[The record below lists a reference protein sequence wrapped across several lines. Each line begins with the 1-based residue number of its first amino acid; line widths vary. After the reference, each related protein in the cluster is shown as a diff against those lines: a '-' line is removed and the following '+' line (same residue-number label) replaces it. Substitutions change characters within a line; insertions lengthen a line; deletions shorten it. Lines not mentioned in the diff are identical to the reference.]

1 MGSTRKLS
9 LRHIILAERG
19 KLWMTSKMNEEPS
32 QKLDPVAQAALAA
45 LASAQKSLE
54 DAKAESRKSIKRWK
68 IAVGVFLLGLIPAIS
83 FTFAGTITVNT
94 NGGGKVE
101 FGQGITG
108 ATACDD
114 NVTITPSARYDT
126 ATALFYLD
134 SITVSDIDF
143 DSTTATSCLGK
154 VFKVS
159 VIDGSGT
166 TSEWGSGNSSV
177 SLRVDQTTAN
187 STPTQK
193 SPSTNFAMSTG
204 GGISNS
210 GTVYFEF
217 TGPIAQSMP
226 GNNVSKIIIQT
237 Q

>member
-1 MGSTRKLS
+1 
-9 LRHIILAERG
+9 
-19 KLWMTSKMNEEPS
+19 MNHEDPS
-32 QKLDPVAQAALAA
+32 QKLDPVAQAALNA
-45 LASAQKSLE
+45 LAAAQKSLE
-54 DAKAESRKSIKRWK
+54 EAKAESRKSVKRWK
-68 IAVGVFLLGLIPAIS
+68 IAIGIFLLGLVPALS

-126 ATALFYLD
+126 PTALFYLE
-134 SITVSDIDF
+134 SITVSDVDF
-143 DSTTATSCLGK
+143 DSTTASSCLGK
-154 VFKVS
+154 VVKVS
-159 VIDGSGT
+159 VINGAGT
-166 TSEWGSGNSSV
+166 TSEWGAGNRFV
-177 SLRVDQTTAN
+177 SLRVDSVTAN
-187 STPTQK
+187 SAPSQV
-193 SPSTNFAMSTG
+193 SPSTNFSMSTG
-204 GGISNS
+204 GGISAA

-226 GNNVSKIIIQT
+226 GNDVSKIIIQT

>member
-1 MGSTRKLS
+1 
-9 LRHIILAERG
+9 
-19 KLWMTSKMNEEPS
+19 MNEQSPRE
-32 QKLDPVAQAALAA
+32 LDPVAQAALAA

-54 DAKAESRKSIKRWK
+54 QAQSQSRKSIKKWK
-68 IAVGVFLLGLIPAIS
+68 IAVGIFILGLIPAIS

-126 ATALFYLD
+126 GTALFYLE
-134 SITVSDIDF
+134 SITVSNVDF
-143 DSTTATSCLGK
+143 DSTTASSCLGK
-154 VFKVS
+154 VVKVS
-159 VIDGSGT
+159 VIDDSGS
-166 TSEWGSGNSSV
+166 TSAWGAGNNFV
-177 SLRVDQTTAN
+177 SLRVDSVTAN
-187 STPTQK
+187 SMPIEKTP
-193 SPSTNFAMSTG
+193 SSNFNMGTS
-204 GGISNS
+204 GGISAS

-217 TGPIAQSMP
+217 IGPISQSMP

>member
-1 MGSTRKLS
+1 
-9 LRHIILAERG
+9 
-19 KLWMTSKMNEEPS
+19 MNQESPRD
-32 QKLDPVAQAALAA
+32 LDPVTQAALAA
-45 LASAQKSLE
+45 LASAQRSLE
-54 DAKAESRKSIKRWK
+54 QAKADSRKSVKRWK
-68 IAVGVFLLGLIPAIS
+68 IALGVFILGLIPALS

-114 NVTITPSARYDT
+114 SVTITPSARYDT
-126 ATALFYLD
+126 TTALFYLE
-134 SITVSDIDF
+134 SITVSNVDF

-154 VFKVS
+154 VVKVS
-159 VIDGSGT
+159 VINASGT
-166 TSEWGSGNSSV
+166 TSNWGTGNKTV
-177 SLRVDQTTAN
+177 SLRVDSTNAN
-187 STPTQK
+187 SAPTEKTPSSGFTMTT
-193 SPSTNFAMSTG
+193 S
-204 GGISNS
+204 GGISDA

-226 GNNVSKIIIQT
+226 GNDVSKIVIQT

>member
-1 MGSTRKLS
+1 MCGRDPRLRRSVQNLS
-9 LRHIILAERG
+9 LSA
-19 KLWMTSKMNEEPS
+19 MNDESP
-32 QKLDPVAQAALAA
+32 QNLDPVTKAALAA

-54 DAKAESRKSIKRWK
+54 EAKETSRKSVKRWK
-68 IAVGVFLLGLIPAIS
+68 IAIGVFLLGLIPALS

-108 ATACDD
+108 ATACDE
-114 NVTITPSARYDT
+114 NVTITPSARYDIS
-126 ATALFYLD
+126 TALFYLE
-134 SITVSDIDF
+134 SITVSSVDF

-154 VFKVS
+154 VVKVS
-159 VIDGSGT
+159 VIDSSGN
-166 TSEWGSGNSSV
+166 TSEWGTGNRFV
-177 SLRVDQTTAN
+177 SLRVDSTNAN
-187 STPTQK
+187 SAPTEKTPASGFTM
-193 SPSTNFAMSTG
+193 TTG
-204 GGISNS
+204 GGISDA
-210 GTVYFEF
+210 GTIYFEF

>member
-1 MGSTRKLS
+1 
-9 LRHIILAERG
+9 
-19 KLWMTSKMNEEPS
+19 MNEQSPRE
-32 QKLDPVAQAALAA
+32 LDPVAQAALAA

-54 DAKAESRKSIKRWK
+54 QAQSQSRKSIKRWK
-68 IAVGVFLLGLIPAIS
+68 IAVGIFILGLIPAIS

-126 ATALFYLD
+126 GTALFYLE
-134 SITVSDIDF
+134 SITVSNVDF
-143 DSTTATSCLGK
+143 DSTTASSCLGK
-154 VFKVS
+154 VVKVS
-159 VIDGSGT
+159 VIDDLGSTSPWGT
-166 TSEWGSGNSSV
+166 GNNFV
-177 SLRVDQTTAN
+177 SLRVDSVTAN
-187 STPTQK
+187 SIPTEK
-193 SPSTNFAMSTG
+193 TPSTNFNMGTS
-204 GGISNS
+204 GGISAS

-217 TGPIAQSMP
+217 IGPISQSMP
-226 GNNVSKIIIQT
+226 GNSVSKIIIQT

>member
-1 MGSTRKLS
+1 
-9 LRHIILAERG
+9 
-19 KLWMTSKMNEEPS
+19 MNDRTPQE
-32 QKLDPVAQAALAA
+32 LDPVAQAALAA

-54 DAKAESRKSIKRWK
+54 QAQAQSRKSIKRWK
-68 IAVGVFLLGLIPAIS
+68 IAVGIFILGLIPAIS

-126 ATALFYLD
+126 GTALFYLE
-134 SITVSDIDF
+134 SITVSNVDF
-143 DSTTATSCLGK
+143 DSTTASSCLGK
-154 VFKVS
+154 VVKVS
-159 VIDGSGT
+159 VINDAGSTSPWGT
-166 TSEWGSGNSSV
+166 GNNFV
-177 SLRVDQTTAN
+177 SLRVDSVTAN
-187 STPTQK
+187 SMPTEK
-193 SPSTNFAMSTG
+193 TPSTNFNMSTS
-204 GGISNS
+204 GGISAS

-217 TGPIAQSMP
+217 IGPISQSMP

>member
-1 MGSTRKLS
+1 
-9 LRHIILAERG
+9 
-19 KLWMTSKMNEEPS
+19 MTSNMNEEPS

-54 DAKAESRKSIKRWK
+54 DAKAQSRKSVKRWK
-68 IAVGVFLLGLIPAIS
+68 IAVGVFLLGLVPAIS

-94 NGGGKVE
+94 NSGGRIE

-126 ATALFYLD
+126 STALFYLE
-134 SITVSDIDF
+134 SITVSNVDF

-154 VFKVS
+154 VMKVS
-159 VIDGSGT
+159 VIDGSGN
-166 TSEWGSGNSSV
+166 TSEWGTGNRSV
-177 SLRVDQTTAN
+177 SLRVDSTNAN
-187 STPTQK
+187 SLATEKT
-193 SPSTNFAMSTG
+193 PSTNFVMSTG
-204 GGISNS
+204 GGITEF

-217 TGPIAQSMP
+217 IGPISQSMP
-226 GNNVSKIIIQT
+226 GNGVSKIIIQT

>member
-1 MGSTRKLS
+1 VVSGAYFWGSF
-9 LRHIILAERG
+9 
-19 KLWMTSKMNEEPS
+19 MTARDPHD
-32 QKLDPVAQAALAA
+32 LDPVAKAALAA
-45 LASAQKSLE
+45 LAAAQKSLE
-54 DAKAESRKSIKRWK
+54 DAKAESRKSVKRWK
-68 IAVGVFLLGLIPAIS
+68 IAIGVFLLGLIPALS

-126 ATALFYLD
+126 ATSLFYLE
-134 SITVSDIDF
+134 SVTVSDVDF
-143 DSTTATSCLGK
+143 DSTTASSCLGK
-154 VFKVS
+154 VVKVS
-159 VIDGSGT
+159 VIDGSGN
-166 TSEWGSGNSSV
+166 TSEWGTGNRFV
-177 SLRVDQTTAN
+177 SLRVDSVTAN
-187 STPTQK
+187 SLPSQK

-204 GGISNS
+204 GGISDA

>member
-1 MGSTRKLS
+1 
-9 LRHIILAERG
+9 
-19 KLWMTSKMNEEPS
+19 MNQDPS
-32 QKLDPVAQAALAA
+32 QKLDPVAIAALEA

-54 DAKAESRKSIKRWK
+54 EAKADSRKSIKRWK
-68 IAVGVFLLGLIPAIS
+68 IAVGVFLLGLIPALS

-126 ATALFYLD
+126 GTALFYLE
-134 SITVSDIDF
+134 SITVSNVDF
-143 DSTTATSCLGK
+143 DSTTASSCLGK
-154 VFKVS
+154 VVKVS
-159 VIDGSGT
+159 VIDGSGN
-166 TSEWGSGNSSV
+166 TSEWGAGNRYV
-177 SLRVDQTTAN
+177 SLRVDSATAN
-187 STPTQK
+187 SVATEKTP
-193 SPSTNFAMSTG
+193 SSNFTMNTG
-204 GGISNS
+204 GGISDA

-217 TGPIAQSMP
+217 TGPISQSMP

>member
-1 MGSTRKLS
+1 VTTRDP
-9 LRHIILAERG
+9 HD
-19 KLWMTSKMNEEPS
+19 
-32 QKLDPVAQAALAA
+32 LDPVAKAALEA
-45 LASAQKSLE
+45 LAVAQKSLE
-54 DAKAESRKSIKRWK
+54 DAKSESRKSLKRWK
-68 IAVGVFLLGLIPAIS
+68 IAVGVFLLGLVPALS

-126 ATALFYLD
+126 TTALFYLE
-134 SITVSDIDF
+134 SVTVSDVDF
-143 DSTTATSCLGK
+143 DSTTASSCLGK
-154 VFKVS
+154 VVKVS
-159 VIDGSGT
+159 VIDNSGI
-166 TSEWGSGNSSV
+166 TSEWGAGNRFV
-177 SLRVDQTTAN
+177 SLRVDSVTAN
-187 STPTQK
+187 SLPTQK
-193 SPSTNFAMSTG
+193 TPSTNFAMSTD
-204 GGISNS
+204 GGISNA
-210 GTVYFEF
+210 GTIYFEF

>member
-1 MGSTRKLS
+1 
-9 LRHIILAERG
+9 
-19 KLWMTSKMNEEPS
+19 MNDQTP
-32 QKLDPVAQAALAA
+32 QDLDPVAKAALAA
-45 LASAQKSLE
+45 LAAAQKSLE
-54 DAKAESRKSIKRWK
+54 DAKADSRKSVKRWK
-68 IAVGVFLLGLIPAIS
+68 IALGVFLLGLVPALS

-126 ATALFYLD
+126 STALFYLE
-134 SITVSDIDF
+134 SITVSNVDF

-154 VFKVS
+154 VVKVS
-159 VIDGSGT
+159 VIDSSGT
-166 TSEWGSGNSSV
+166 TSEWGTGNKAV
-177 SLRVDQTTAN
+177 SLRVDSVSA
-187 STPTQK
+187 SSPPSEKTPSSGFT
-193 SPSTNFAMSTG
+193 MSTG
-204 GGISNS
+204 GGISS
-210 GTVYFEF
+210 AGTIYFEF
-217 TGPIAQSMP
+217 TGPISQSMP

>member
-1 MGSTRKLS
+1 
-9 LRHIILAERG
+9 
-19 KLWMTSKMNEEPS
+19 MNDQSPH
-32 QKLDPVAQAALAA
+32 KLDPVAEAALAA

-54 DAKAESRKSIKRWK
+54 DAKAQTRKSVKRWK
-68 IAVGVFLLGLIPAIS
+68 IVAGVFILGLIPAIS

-114 NVTITPSARYDT
+114 SVTITPSARYDT
-126 ATALFYLD
+126 GTALFYLE
-134 SITVSDIDF
+134 SITVSNVDF

-154 VFKVS
+154 VVKVS
-159 VIDGSGT
+159 VIDGAGN
-166 TSEWGSGNSSV
+166 TSEWGAGNRFV
-177 SLRVDQTTAN
+177 SLRVDSATAN
-187 STPTQK
+187 STATEK
-193 SPSTNFAMSTG
+193 TPSSNFTMSTG
-204 GGISNS
+204 GGISND